1 MEDFQGFKNI
11 SIPWTQKDDNNLK
24 KMYNIDKLNIHEIS
38 EIINKPE
45 CYIIS
50 KLIKLDIIEYR
61 DDCRGYQKYKM
72 SDAYNDNIDSERL
85 FYIKQNKYIPKN
97 KLLDKDAIIKEENL
111 IDRLRRLKNFVKELR
126 QIINNENDYIHNE
139 NDYIYN
145 ENDYI
150 YNKNDYIYNKD
161 SFYKY
166 SGPCNIYLEQ
176 IQKTDKVI
184 LKTKKLKKILGN
196 RKKF

>member
-24 KMYNIDKLNIHEIS
+24 KMYNIDKLNIHKIS

-126 QIINNENDYIHNE
+126 QIINNENDYIYNE

-145 ENDYI
+145 E
-150 YNKNDYIYNKD
+150 NDYIYNKD

-184 LKTKKLKKILGN
+184 LKTKKLKKILGFC
-196 RKKF
+196 KKF